1 MFHPLTKVKGF
12 HNEGCYKD
20 EQSTIILPNVFL
32 ELNMSLYLDTKY
44 LMLLSI
50 KLRNFKKVSDDVY
63 HASCEI
69 CGDSKKDTTKAR
81 GYFYKLNDKL
91 CYKCHNCGVSMTFAH
106 YLKTV
111 DQSLYK
117 QYVFESL
124 KSNQQQKIVEQ
135 DLKQKVIIDSL
146 RAKKTMVTSDLI
158 VDSVLDYATR
168 VDRLDDSHP
177 CKQYVTGRMIG
188 RDKWPLLYYTDDF
201 KQFTNRFIPGKFK
214 NGHDYLIDKEERLV
228 IPFFDRHG
236 KVTAFQ
242 GRSLD
247 PHSKIRYYTIRLDE
261 TKPTIYGLERVDY
274 SKPIY
279 VCEAAL
285 DSLFIPNCISVNGA
299 CYQDPL
305 IEQIKTNLTIIP
317 DNERRNKEVCRQI
330 EKMINGG
337 FKVCLWPEGL
347 PFKDINEA
355 IQVGYTTDEMLQIIN
370 DNVVCGLSGRIKFKL
385 WTK

>member
-1 MFHPLTKVKGF
+1 
-12 HNEGCYKD
+12 
-20 EQSTIILPNVFL
+20 
-32 ELNMSLYLDTKY
+32 MSLYLDTKY

-50 KLRNFKKVSDDVY
+50 KLRNFKKVSEDVY

-91 CYKCHNCGVSMTFAH
+91 CYKCHNCGVSMTFMH
-106 YLKTV
+106 YLKTI
-111 DQSLYK
+111 DPSLYK
-117 QYVFESL
+117 QYVFEAL
-124 KSNQQQKIVEQ
+124 KSNQQQKIIEQ
-135 DLKQKVIIDSL
+135 DLKQKVVIDSL
-146 RAKKTMVTSDLI
+146 RAKKTMTTSDL
-158 VDSVLDYATR
+158 VADSVLDYATR
-168 VDRLDDSHP
+168 IDRLDDSHP
-177 CKQYVTGRMIG
+177 CKQYVISRSIG

-214 NGHDYLIDKEERLV
+214 NGHDQLIDKEERLL
-228 IPFFDRHG
+228 IPFFDKHG

-247 PHSKIRYYTIRLDE
+247 PHCKIRYYTIRLDE
-261 TKPTIYGLERVDY
+261 NKPTIYGLDRVDY

-305 IEQIKTNLTIIP
+305 IEQIKTNVTIIP

-355 IQVGYTTDEMLQIIN
+355 ILAGYDTNELLQIIN
-370 DNVVCGLSGRIKFKL
+370 ENTVCGLSGKIKFKL

>member
-1 MFHPLTKVKGF
+1 
-12 HNEGCYKD
+12 
-20 EQSTIILPNVFL
+20 
-32 ELNMSLYLDTKY
+32 
-44 LMLLSI
+44 
-50 KLRNFKKVSDDVY
+50 
-63 HASCEI
+63 
-69 CGDSKKDTTKAR
+69 
-81 GYFYKLNDKL
+81 
-91 CYKCHNCGVSMTFAH
+91 MTFAH

-177 CKQYVTGRMIG
+177 CKQYVTSRMIG
-188 RDKWPLLYYTDDF
+188 RDKWSLLYYTDDF

-355 IQVGYTTDEMLQIIN
+355 IQVGYTTDELLQIIN